1 MAATS
6 NLPVEVLTPMAPA
19 ERLVDLSS
27 LAPEQRAIAQ
37 KLADGIRFDDTTTTL
52 SFVDTALQPLAL
64 ASRRLLADTTV
75 GEAGE
80 IGRIAAAVIDGIKI
94 LRIEELQE
102 EAREVAPKAV
112 GFLSKLGRLGKV
124 AHSAAKTFQEN
135 RKQFLGLMDA
145 EEARET
151 PREDRARWLR
161 AAIADI
167 EQRLR
172 TLKPRDAQ
180 QFEEI
185 AEMHR
190 QLCEMRAQASAKIV
204 ATATPIPVA
213 KRA

>member
-1 MAATS
+1 MKNDSSHMRGLSGNRAADRP
-6 NLPVEVLTPMAPA
+6 NLESRA
-19 ERLVDLSS
+19 SS
-27 LAPEQRAIAQ
+27 LPQPSPISYPQ
-37 KLADGIRFDDTTTTL
+37 
-52 SFVDTALQPLAL
+52 ALVFLDQMAELYTV
-64 ASRRLLADTTV
+64 LL
-75 GEAGE
+75 
-80 IGRIAAAVIDGIKI
+80 
-94 LRIEELQE
+94 
-102 EAREVAPKAV
+102 
-112 GFLSKLGRLGKV
+112 
-124 AHSAAKTFQEN
+124 
-135 RKQFLGLMDA
+135 DA